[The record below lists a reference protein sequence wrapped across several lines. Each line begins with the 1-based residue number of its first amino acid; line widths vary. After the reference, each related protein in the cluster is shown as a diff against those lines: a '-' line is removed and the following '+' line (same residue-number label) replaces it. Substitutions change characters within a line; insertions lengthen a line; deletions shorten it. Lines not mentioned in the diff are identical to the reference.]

1 MYGEIR
7 RAYRGAAFYRAA
19 DFYGSADPGSGLGKL
34 AGGIVVLSGRAQEG
48 EPPDTGAARTPA
60 ERTQLVGRVAFA
72 DSTLGLIFLL
82 FVVVYF
88 GGRLVRR

>member
-1 MYGEIR
+1 MREIR

-19 DFYGSADPGSGLGKL
+19 DFYGSADPGSALGKL

-48 EPPDTGAARTPA
+48 GPPEGPATARTPS

-82 FVVVYF
+82 LLVVYF